1 MPPGMI
7 RTTSTDMVKRFGDES
22 ILYNWM
28 RNRNTIEFLGIWE
41 QIYNPHFKPL
51 EFEMFRRQAGLNS
64 FSLSPKN
71 GLRQQ
76 VPSVCTPKQGAEATP
91 MPTKTLPSS
100 LAPGSARSSSS
111 TSAGRAASA
120 PSLHRN
126 HRIASARVLPPLRR
140 RPHRQE
146 RLCPRPAAL
155 FVPWLHMHLQRA
167 DGHAAEWAASAGQ
180 MAGAHPGAQPR
191 PEHSPGGRAAGG
203 GLEHGVSLASP
214 LPAAA
219 QSAPG
224 QRIARHCRGR

>member
-1 MPPGMI
+1 MDNIIGKNILEYRDNLGMTQEELSGALGVYSMQI
-7 RTTSTDMVKRFGDES
+7 AKWENGEDTPSDEQLAQIATILKTSPTVLNGTEKGTDTHVYSSKA
-22 ILYNWM
+22 
-28 RNRNTIEFLGIWE
+28 
-41 QIYNPHFKPL
+41 K
-51 EFEMFRRQAGLNS
+51 
-64 FSLSPKN
+64 LS
-71 GLRQQ
+71 
-76 VPSVCTPKQGAEATP
+76 
-91 MPTKTLPSS
+91 M
-100 LAPGSARSSSS
+100 SSSS

>member
-1 MPPGMI
+1 MI

-76 VPSVCTPKQGAEATP
+76 VPSVCTPKQGAEAAP

-167 DGHAAEWAASAGQ
+167 DGHAAEWAASAGLNR
-180 MAGAHPGAQPR
+180 PGFCRQSRASYFLSNRSPYEQSTLPR
-191 PEHSPGGRAAGG
+191 RIQDRGGQTN
-203 GLEHGVSLASP
+203 P
-214 LPAAA
+214 
-219 QSAPG
+219 
-224 QRIARHCRGR
+224 

>member
-1 MPPGMI
+1 M
-7 RTTSTDMVKRFGDES
+7 
-22 ILYNWM
+22 
-28 RNRNTIEFLGIWE
+28 
-41 QIYNPHFKPL
+41 
-51 EFEMFRRQAGLNS
+51 
-64 FSLSPKN
+64 
-71 GLRQQ
+71 
-76 VPSVCTPKQGAEATP
+76 PSVCTPKQGAEAAP

-224 QRIARHCRGR
+224 QRQASVLRGIAEADESYFLESSKGQRALLRQARRRGGKASQRGVSKEQVSVLMVRDRAGATANILVARKRC